1 MAGFVM
7 RGFRGMRPI
16 VDSKLL
22 DPSEAQE
29 ALDVRLS
36 SGNIEPV
43 EDNTTVVAMKSL
55 VPSAVQTIFRA
66 RDNVDETLNWFE
78 FTEDV
83 DVVRSPIT
91 QDSYNRLYWTG
102 QDVFRY
108 APETIAFAAGSG
120 AYPRNSYTV
129 GIPKPTVVPLAAGVS
144 VYTPTTADRTY
155 VITYTNSDGSKESA
169 PSEEVTVKSLTA
181 NVDIGTVQTSSF
193 TYESATSYRISC
205 PTQHGLIA
213 GDFIGITGASDADWN
228 KTWEVAAVVDVK
240 TFTIKNTQSF
250 PASPPSGTYA
260 VKRRYPPKVKLFGL
274 PTDNSGNLD
283 IINKRIYRKV
293 SNVFRLVATIPL
305 SDAEYTDLY
314 LDSDLSG
321 AATLASSV
329 ENRPARPTIAP
340 TAVIPFNDTSVTPGS
355 VTIAHVYAI
364 AFVTL
369 ADVEGPLSKSSAV
382 VKVVNGVTVANINHN
397 ENVATDVTKK
407 RIYRQTVTYSGT
419 GTYTV
424 SDAAY
429 HLVAEVPVSQ
439 TSYSDAAADAA
450 ISGNAGAA
458 VLGGID
464 EPPGGAVGAFGAVGV
479 LTPKATAESRVYVY
493 TYVSE
498 YGEEGPPSD
507 PSTLID
513 INPSEPVLITMG
525 GVPNGNYNI
534 TKKYLYRTS
543 TGTTTTDYQF
553 VAEIPV
559 ATTTYYDYKKQAEL
573 GEVIP
578 SVEWEPPPTN
588 LKGLKVMAN
597 GIFVGFSGRD
607 ICFSEP
613 YMPHAWSSKNFLPID
628 GKPVGLGAFGQSIAI
643 LTDSFPYIATGV
655 DPASMSL
662 VKTSFQQAC
671 ISKRSIVEAGDS
683 VIYAS
688 PDGLAQ
694 IGLGGVSVLTSKI
707 LSQKQWQEYNPS
719 SIHAY
724 LHEGRY
730 YAFYTKTDNTKG
742 MLVFNLLGS
751 DAPFTLGSETTNAGH
766 VVPTADSLHIVKS
779 GNIVKMDK
787 AATKK
792 TYSWKSKVFEATS
805 QVNFG
810 VAQVMSS
817 DFTGGC
823 TFKLYADGVLKIT
836 KIVTSSEPFRLPS
849 GYLARNWYAVVE
861 GSAPIQMIAIAQSMA
876 ELKAI

>member
-36 SGNIEPV
+36 SGNIEPI
-43 EDNTTVVAMKSL
+43 ENNTTVTELKTVSG
-55 VPSAVQTIFRA
+55 VVQTIFRA
-66 RDNVDETLNWFE
+66 RDNVNEALNWFE
-78 FTEDV
+78 FTTDV
-83 DVVRSPIT
+83 DVVKSPIT
-91 QDSYNRLYWTG
+91 QDVYNRIYWTG

-108 APETIAFAAGSG
+108 APETVAFAAGTG
-120 AYPRNSYTV
+120 PYPRNSYSV

-144 VYTPTTADRTY
+144 VTNPTTVDRVY
-155 VITYTNSDGSKESA
+155 VITYINSDGSKESA
-169 PSEEVTVKSLTA
+169 PSEEVTVKALSA
-181 NVDIGTVQTSSF
+181 NVDMGTIQTSSF
-193 TYESATSYRISC
+193 TYESATSYRVSC

-213 GDFIGITGASDADWN
+213 GDFIGITGASDAGWN
-228 KTWEVAAVVDVK
+228 NTWEVSSVVDVK
-240 TFTIKNTQSF
+240 TFTIKNSQSF
-250 PASPPSGTYA
+250 PASPPAGPYV
-260 VKRRYPPKVKLFGL
+260 VKRRYPSKVKLFGL
-274 PTDNSGNLD
+274 PTDNNGNLD
-283 IINKRIYRKV
+283 VVSKRVYRKV
-293 SNVFRLVATIPL
+293 SNTFRLVATVPL

-329 ENRPARPTIAP
+329 ENRPARPTIPP

-355 VTIAHVYAI
+355 TTVAHVYAI
-364 AFVTL
+364 AFVTS
-369 ADVEGPLSKSSAV
+369 ADVEGPLSKSSGV
-382 VKVVNGVTVANINHN
+382 VKVINGVTTVNINHN

-424 SDAAY
+424 SDSSY
-429 HLVAEVPVSQ
+429 RLVAEIPVSQ
-439 TSYSDAAADAA
+439 TSYTDVAADSA
-450 ISGNAGAA
+450 IVGNSGAA

-479 LTPKATAESRVYVY
+479 LTPKVTAESRVYVY

-513 INPSEPVLITMG
+513 VNSSEPVLITMG
-525 GVPNGNYNI
+525 GVPSGNYNI

-553 VAEIPV
+553 VAEIPI

-573 GEVIP
+573 GEILPAVD
-578 SVEWEPPPTN
+578 WEPPPTN
-588 LKGLKVMAN
+588 LKGLRVMAN

-628 GKPVGLGAFGQSIAI
+628 STPVGLGAFGQSIAI

-671 ISKRSIVEAGDS
+671 VSKRSIVEAGDS

-694 IGLGGVSVLTSKI
+694 IGLGGVSILTSKI

-724 LHEGRY
+724 IHEGRY
-730 YAFYTKTDNTKG
+730 YAFYTKADTTSG
-742 MLVFNLLGS
+742 LLVFNLLGN
-751 DAPFTLGSETTNAGH
+751 DAPFTLGSQVTTAGH
-766 VVPTADSLHIVKS
+766 VVPTADSLHVVEG

-787 AATKK
+787 SSSKRS
-792 TYSWKSKVFEATS
+792 YRWKSKTFEATS
-805 QVNFG
+805 QTNFG
-810 VAQVMSS
+810 IAQVMSS

-823 TFKLYADGVLKIT
+823 TFKLYADGVLKLT
-836 KIVTSSEPFRLPS
+836 KVVTSSEPFRLPA
-849 GYLARNWYAVVE
+849 GYLARDWYVIVE
-861 GSAPIQMIAIAQSMA
+861 GQAPVQMIAIAQSMA